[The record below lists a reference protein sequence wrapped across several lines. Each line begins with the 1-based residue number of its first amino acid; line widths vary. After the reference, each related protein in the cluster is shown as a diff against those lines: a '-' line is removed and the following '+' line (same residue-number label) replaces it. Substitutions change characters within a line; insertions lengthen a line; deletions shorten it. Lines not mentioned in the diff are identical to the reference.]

1 MLVDTPHLCT
11 PTLYSSKLCSV
22 DAVLHGYIQYMFHLF
37 VLFVSLCTF
46 IKDLEMQ
53 LFEYCV
59 VSYTG

>member
-22 DAVLHGYIQYMFHLF
+22 DAVLHVYIQYMFHLF

-53 LFEYCV
+53 LFNQK
-59 VSYTG
+59 